1 MLDRKLENRF
11 DSAIRDKEFAAYF
24 QPKYDAKT
32 EKIVGAESL
41 VRWINPDGSMV
52 MPGDFIPYMRGMA

>member
-1 MLDRKLENRF
+1 MTDCWRTDLT
-11 DSAIRDKEFAAYF
+11 SAIRNKEFVAYF

-32 EKIVGAESL
+32 ERIVGAESL

-52 MPGDFIPYMRGMA
+52 MPGILSRYMRRMA